1 MRNLGHD
8 RRSLCPYSLPAPPC
22 SPVAELLA
30 PGHSAVA
37 TAVALAVDD
46 PETSVTFV
54 PAEHV
59 DRLTALATEAGYR
72 IVVLRSKTADEAGNS

>member
-1 MRNLGHD
+1 
-8 RRSLCPYSLPAPPC
+8 
-22 SPVAELLA
+22 
-30 PGHSAVA
+30 
-37 TAVALAVDD
+37 VDD

-59 DRLTALATEAGYR
+59 DRLTALATEARYR